1 MLKRV
6 CLVLL
11 VYMIIGSICFASDR
25 YMWLTS
31 SDTITYSFD
40 TYTFQVTK
48 DDSWLYFHV
57 WEKKNYNEQGVQ
69 NEIARREKYHL
80 STEGWENLSYSL
92 TDKTY
97 AISEEPGSK
106 RMSMKFSRIIFYDN
120 TGDILYDISVTPRW
134 KNIIP
139 SSIGETIC
147 LKLLHYAADKAKTI
161 STEKL

>member
-6 CLVLL
+6 GLVL
-11 VYMIIGSICFASDR
+11 VVFIVIGSTCFASER

-40 TYTFQVTK
+40 TYTLQVIK

-97 AISEEPGSK
+97 AILKEPGSK
-106 RMSMKFSRIIFYDN
+106 RMSMKFSRVIFYDN
-120 TGDILYDISVTPRW
+120 TGAILNDIPVTPRW
-134 KNIIP
+134 KNIVP

-147 LKLLHYAADKAKTI
+147 VKLLNYAANKGKMITA
-161 STEKL
+161 EKL